1 MKPGYA
7 IWFVI
12 VNNKDLVCPDNRILL
27 SLLNYTQ
34 KMIKG
39 QYLNILELIIWEE
52 WQTFS
57 HSE

>member
-12 VNNKDLVCPDNRILL
+12 VNNKDLVCPDNRRILL

-34 KMIKG
+34 KMIKIDVVVDSKD
-39 QYLNILELIIWEE
+39 NISI
-52 WQTFS
+52 F
-57 HSE
+57 

>member
-34 KMIKG
+34 KMIK
-39 QYLNILELIIWEE
+39 IDVVVDSKDSISI
-52 WQTFS
+52 F
-57 HSE
+57 

>member
-12 VNNKDLVCPDNRILL
+12 VNNNKDLVCPDNIILL

-34 KMIKG
+34 KMIK
-39 QYLNILELIIWEE
+39 IDVFVDSKDSSSI
-52 WQTFS
+52 F
-57 HSE
+57 